1 MRTSALRRLGRA
13 AAAITLAVLVPEPLV
28 VDKTT
33 MSNAIKIGEY
43 FIEHAK
49 AAFMLM
55 GADPIISQ
63 SKKVVEVV
71 KENGLM
77 EFTRRDIMRLC
88 RNFKKAEDVQQVLT
102 RLTDYGYI
110 ASKEDENYSGK
121 GRPPAQTYLVNPHIY
136 EQ

>member
-1 MRTSALRRLGRA
+1 
-13 AAAITLAVLVPEPLV
+13 
-28 VDKTT
+28 
-33 MSNAIKIGEY
+33 
-43 FIEHAK
+43 
-49 AAFMLM
+49 MLM

-63 SKKVVEVV
+63 SKKVVEVA
-71 KENGLM
+71 KENGLT